1 MGYAGYVSAKY
12 PPPKP
17 TEVEAAVAAVKSEQA
32 LDVIGKLLY
41 NAAISPREDK
51 FR

>member
-1 MGYAGYVSAKY
+1 MGYARLKS

-32 LDVIGKLLY
+32 LDVIGKLLC